1 MGLFQLIEQL
11 KMSQTKAAAAAATP
25 AGAAPTRTKKQN
37 PMRKLKIDKLILNIC
52 VGESGDRLTRA
63 AKVLEQL
70 CGQTPV
76 QSKARFTIRTFSIKR
91 NEKIAVHVTIRGEKA
106 AEILE
111 KGLKV
116 KEYELNA
123 RNFSDTGSFGFGIDE
138 HIDLGI
144 KYDPQIGIYGMDFFV
159 LARPGFRVGR
169 PGVARTASAP
179 TTACPRPRP
188 SNGSRTSSRVSCSAR
203 SKQLRPLFHTTSLSY
218 CFVDRCPLNR
228 KINEVNNAGHCAFG
242 S

>member
-111 KGLKV
+111 GPQGQGVRAQRQELLRHWLLRLRYRRAHRSRHQVRSSDRHLRHGL
-116 KEYELNA
+116 L
-123 RNFSDTGSFGFGIDE
+123 R
-138 HIDLGI
+138 
-144 KYDPQIGIYGMDFFV
+144 
-159 LARPGFRVGR
+159 R
-169 PGVARTASAP
+169 
-179 TTACPRPRP
+179 ACPPWFPR
-188 SNGSRTSSRVSCSAR
+188 RSSQALPEQRRHQPPRVQGRGHQMVRGQVRGCRAPQEVSSCGRCST
-203 SKQLRPLFHTTSLSY
+203 LPLLSY
-218 CFVDRCPLNR
+218 CFFDRAVPSIVR
-228 KINEVNNAGHCAFG
+228 SMK
-242 S
+242 

>member
-123 RNFSDTGSFGFGIDE
+123 R
-138 HIDLGI
+138 
-144 KYDPQIGIYGMDFFV
+144 DFFVV

-169 PGVARTASAP
+169 RRRCQNSVGT
-179 TTACPRPRP
+179 
-188 SNGSRTSSRVSCSAR
+188 NHRVSKDEAI
-203 SKQLRPLFHTTSLSY
+203 KWFEDKFEGVVLR
-218 CFVDRCPLNR
+218 
-228 KINEVNNAGHCAFG
+228 KK
-242 S
+242 

>member
-11 KMSQTKAAAAAATP
+11 KMSQTKAAAAATP

-63 AKVLEQL
+63 AEV
-70 CGQTPV
+70 
-76 QSKARFTIRTFSIKR
+76 
-91 NEKIAVHVTIRGEKA
+91 
-106 AEILE
+106 LE

-138 HIDLGI
+138 PIDLG
-144 KYDPQIGIYGMDFFV
+144 
-159 LARPGFRVGR
+159 
-169 PGVARTASAP
+169 T
-179 TTACPRPRP
+179 
-188 SNGSRTSSRVSCSAR
+188 NHRVSKDEAI
-203 SKQLRPLFHTTSLSY
+203 KWFEDKFEGVVLR
-218 CFVDRCPLNR
+218 
-228 KINEVNNAGHCAFG
+228 KK
-242 S
+242 

>member
-1 MGLFQLIEQL
+1 MGNAEYMGFLFQLIEQL

-76 QSKARFTIRTFSIKR
+76 QSEARFTIRTFSIKR

-144 KYDPQIGIYGMDFFV
+144 KYDPRSASTAWTSSSCLPALV
-159 LARPGFRVGR
+159 SASVAA
-169 PGVARTASAP
+169 GVARTASAP
-179 TTACPRPRP
+179 TTACPRTRP

-203 SKQLRPLFHTTSLSY
+203 SKQLRPLFHTTS
-218 CFVDRCPLNR
+218 PL
-228 KINEVNNAGHCAFG
+228 ILLL
-242 S
+242 